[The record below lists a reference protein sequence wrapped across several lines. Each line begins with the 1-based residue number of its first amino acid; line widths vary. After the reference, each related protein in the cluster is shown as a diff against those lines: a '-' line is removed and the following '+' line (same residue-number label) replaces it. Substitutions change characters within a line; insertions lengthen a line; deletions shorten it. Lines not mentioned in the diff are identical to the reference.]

1 MKNDDAYLLD
11 ILHSA
16 KSIREYVARLQF
28 EAFKANQQLQDAVN
42 RRFEIIGEAARRLS
56 EATRAAF
63 PQIPW
68 RLITAMRN
76 VLIHD
81 YDDVDLKVVWD
92 TAQKDL
98 PTLINALE
106 AHVATLRK
114 PDNGHSPEPS

>member
-1 MKNDDAYLLD
+1 MKNDDAGLLD

-16 KSIREYVARLQF
+16 RSIREYLAGASIEQF
-28 EAFKANQQLQDAVN
+28 MADQQRQDAVN

-68 RLITAMRN
+68 RLTSAMRN

-92 TAQKDL
+92 TAQRDL
-98 PTLINALE
+98 PTLITALE
-106 AHVATLRK
+106 AHVAKLTK
-114 PDNGHSPEPS
+114 PSSDSSAQSS